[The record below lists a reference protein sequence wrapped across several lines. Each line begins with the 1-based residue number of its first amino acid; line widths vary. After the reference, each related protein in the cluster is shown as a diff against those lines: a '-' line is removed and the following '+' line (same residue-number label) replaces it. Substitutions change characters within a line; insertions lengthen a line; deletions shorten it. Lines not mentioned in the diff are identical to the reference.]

1 MFFLLAC
8 FVHSL
13 SRSCVEN
20 AINDRVPSGVFVFIC
35 IAHTMR
41 QTKHMLTVFTSKYYC
56 CKYFILILVLNWIYA
71 FCTRSLQCLHVLW
84 CGSPSTIRFVIHI
97 LFFSL
102 FIWLYLLLVNSFIL
116 RLLLFFFSCVQKL
129 FLHVELT
136 LKTNEC
142 CVYKR
147 HSFHSQSYAL
157 FFFILSTTKQYSQ
170 YRWIQMLSFYSLWL
184 WISQ

>member
-1 MFFLLAC
+1 MSYTQIYSSLLCYFFFSFYFFVNNLYSLCFFLLAC

-20 AINDRVPSGVFVFIC
+20 AINDRVPSGVYVFIC

-97 LFFSL
+97 FFSL
-102 FIWLYLLLVNSFIL
+102 FILVVFIISEFIYFTFAV
-116 RLLLFFFSCVQKL
+116 FFFVCAKS

-136 LKTNEC
+136 LKPNEC
-142 CVYKR
+142 CV
-147 HSFHSQSYAL
+147 
-157 FFFILSTTKQYSQ
+157 
-170 YRWIQMLSFYSLWL
+170 
-184 WISQ
+184 